1 MKDSY
6 SIMLWKYWISDTLCG
21 FHIQYGVFA
30 PHCIQERYRC
40 LVPEND
46 YMIEVE
52 GEAV

>member
-30 PHCIQERYRC
+30 PHCIQVKYLRSGSVY
-40 LVPEND
+40 D
-46 YMIEVE
+46 YIIA
-52 GEAV
+52 G